1 MASKHWSAVLSLACV
16 LAAATAGC
24 DDRKAASQSG
34 SRPSSAGSSAAAGDK
49 APTSAEG
56 QAQTASA
63 KQPASRPAQTQPAVA
78 FLTIDGQIM
87 QFPSARL
94 RLTRTDE
101 GVRALLFSND
111 PKESSAADY
120 QGNSFY
126 FDVPLKIADPGEIA
140 DAEYAYKAP
149 TSETEDDSPNGI
161 FLHGMRTHLQP
172 QDIAITF
179 DGESP
184 NVIAHVAGRFL
195 VVHTTGDANT
205 PGQFAPVTGTLFV
218 TPEVKGQ

>member
-1 MASKHWSAVLSLACV
+1 MASKQVS
-16 LAAATAGC
+16 AAAALALMLGGVLLTGC
-24 DDRKAASQSG
+24 DDRPATRAARRGADG
-34 SRPSSAGSSAAAGDK
+34 SNPA
-49 APTSAEG
+49 TSATTTAPAEAG
-56 QAQTASA
+56 ARTASA
-63 KQPASRPAQTQPAVA
+63 GQPATHPAQTQAASA
-78 FLTIDGQIM
+78 FLTIDGQIVT
-87 QFPSARL
+87 FPSARL

-111 PKESSAADY
+111 PKEAISADY

-126 FDVPLKIADPGEIA
+126 FDVALKIADPKEIVE
-140 DAEYAYKAP
+140 AEYAFKAP
-149 TSETEDDSPNGI
+149 TSDAEDDSPNGI

-184 NVIAHVAGRFL
+184 DVVARVAGRFL

-205 PGQFAPVTGTLFV
+205 PGQFASVTGTLFV
-218 TPEVKGQ
+218 TPEVKGE

>member
-1 MASKHWSAVLSLACV
+1 MAWKRWSAALSLACV
-16 LAAATAGC
+16 LAAAAGGC
-24 DDRKAASQSG
+24 DDKKAASRAA
-34 SRPSSAGSSAAAGDK
+34 SRPSARSETPAGAE
-49 APTSAEG
+49 APAPVEAR
-56 QAQTASA
+56 AQTASA
-63 KQPASRPAQTQPAVA
+63 IQSATRPAQTQPAVA
-78 FLTIDGQIM
+78 FLTVDGQIM

-111 PKESSAADY
+111 PKEATSANY

-126 FDVPLKIADPGEIA
+126 FDVPLKIADPAEIA
-140 DAEYAYKAP
+140 DAEYAYKAQ
-149 TSETEDDSPNGI
+149 TSETEEDSPNGI

-184 NVIAHVAGRFL
+184 DVMARVAGRFL

-205 PGQFAPVTGTLFV
+205 PGQFASVTGTLFV
-218 TPEVKGQ
+218 KPEVKGQ

>member
-1 MASKHWSAVLSLACV
+1 VVSAALVF
-16 LAAATAGC
+16 AAAAGGC
-24 DDRKAASQSG
+24 DDRSSSRSASRTPARSDA
-34 SRPSSAGSSAAAGDK
+34 PAGVETPAPVEAG
-49 APTSAEG
+49 
-56 QAQTASA
+56 AQTASA
-63 KQPASRPAQTQPAVA
+63 SQSATRPAQTQPAVA
-78 FLTIDGQIM
+78 YLTIDGQIL

-111 PKESSAADY
+111 PKEAIAADY

-126 FDVPLKIADPGEIA
+126 FDVPLKIADPKDIA
-140 DAEYAYKAP
+140 DAEYAFKAP

-161 FLHGMRTHLQP
+161 FVHGMRTHLQP

-184 NVIAHVAGRFL
+184 SVMARVAGRFL
-195 VVHTTGDANT
+195 VVHTTGDAAT
-205 PGQFAPVTGTLFV
+205 PGQFASVTGTLFV
-218 TPEVKGQ
+218 TPEVKGE